1 MVVTLKNKHLAI
13 HVHNSLK
20 AENLL
25 VYTIE
30 WKWNLHLGRLKI
42 FWFFLDQI
50 VRNFSWRLGYYILI
64 KEGNCGKNSTK
75 LVMSH
80 RHLKNEIYPM
90 ERDFLI
96 N

>member
-1 MVVTLKNKHLAI
+1 M
-13 HVHNSLK
+13 
-20 AENLL
+20 
-25 VYTIE
+25 
-30 WKWNLHLGRLKI
+30 
-42 FWFFLDQI
+42 
-50 VRNFSWRLGYYILI
+50 LI

-96 N
+96 NWLFRTWLFEAATYLHLILMK